1 MEVDVTGQAIS
12 GTLATEPAFDVLVDA
27 ATGDL
32 LVTGVP
38 GLGDFQLVATPQNN
52 IPEQE
57 EDVTAAVEVT
67 DERPYLADNYNLVFS
82 SDTFDPINISV
93 PFTGDASKTAE
104 AIAEAIASDETLSQ
118 SIRAFVTGADLTFR
132 AKEQGFDFTVQLA
145 ELDGLQ
151 DLHNQENNQ
160 TKISTIP
167 EFQPSSRTNQTAD
180 VGVATVVSLEN
191 LPNTETVF
199 SFYGENN
206 LLSTLLIFNQ

>member
-1 MEVDVTGQAIS
+1 MFDFDVFLNGEKVIFDDNLTEGDPSFSISGFSADDFSESLKSKLMEVDVTGQAIS

-57 EDVTAAVEVT
+57 EDVTAAVVIN

-93 PFTGDASKTAE
+93 PFTGDASKTVKMPKQF
-104 AIAEAIASDETLSQ
+104 L
-118 SIRAFVTGADLTFR
+118 VM
-132 AKEQGFDFTVQLA
+132 K
-145 ELDGLQ
+145 
-151 DLHNQENNQ
+151 
-160 TKISTIP
+160 P
-167 EFQPSSRTNQTAD
+167 
-180 VGVATVVSLEN
+180 
-191 LPNTETVF
+191 
-199 SFYGENN
+199 
-206 LLSTLLIFNQ
+206 